1 MNVSLY
7 VWQRAAAAIMVPLI
21 IVHVALIFYA
31 TRRGLTAADILAR
44 TRGSIG
50 WGAFYTLFVLAAS
63 IHAAIGVR
71 NVLAE
76 WLSLDDRGAGI
87 GALTAGL
94 VLLGLGLR
102 AVAAVTLP

>member
-7 VWQRAAAAIMVPLI
+7 VWQRSTAAVMVPMVA
-21 IVHVALIFYA
+21 VHLAVIFYA
-31 TRRGLTAADILAR
+31 ARHGMAAADILAR

-50 WGAFYTLFVLAAS
+50 WGAFYALFVVAAA
-63 IHAAIGVR
+63 IHGSIGVR

-76 WLSLDDRGAGI
+76 WSPLKERGA
-87 GALTAGL
+87 ALAAALFG
-94 VLLGLGLR
+94 LGLALAGLR